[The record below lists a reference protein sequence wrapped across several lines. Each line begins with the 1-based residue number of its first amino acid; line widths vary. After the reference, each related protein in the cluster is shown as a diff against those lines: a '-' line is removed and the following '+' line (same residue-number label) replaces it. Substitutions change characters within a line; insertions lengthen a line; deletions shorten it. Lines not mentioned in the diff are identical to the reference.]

1 MGGFPLYPLKFDYI
15 LKEKVWGGRRL
26 ETLLGKRLPEGN
38 PIGESWE
45 VSDHG
50 EDTTVVAAGALAGR
64 SLHELVESHPEELMG
79 KRGVET
85 ARGRFPLLLKFIDAS
100 DVLSVQV
107 HPDDVYA
114 AEHESGELGKT
125 EAWYVFHA
133 AEGSRLVRG
142 VKRGTTREDF
152 GKLLAEGLLEE
163 CLNSFE
169 VSAGDVL
176 FLPAGTLHALGA
188 GVVVA
193 EIQQN
198 SDTTYRVY
206 DWNRVGL
213 DGRPRELHVERA
225 LEVID
230 FEAPLR
236 NKEAPKRL
244 EGYSYRRE
252 ALVSCEKFAMESIE
266 TAEPIAEEMGGEAFA
281 ILCFVKG
288 CGRLEGDFESVE
300 VNLGDSVLVPA
311 GLERFR
317 FTPEEDSK
325 FLLMY
330 VP

>member
-1 MGGFPLYPLKFDYI
+1 MGGFPLYPLKFGYI

-152 GKLLAEGLLEE
+152 GKLLAEGA
-163 CLNSFE
+163 
-169 VSAGDVL
+169 AGGMPELVRGERGRCAFSSCGDS
-176 FLPAGTLHALGA
+176 PCAGG
-188 GVVVA
+188 
-193 EIQQN
+193 
-198 SDTTYRVY
+198 
-206 DWNRVGL
+206 
-213 DGRPRELHVERA
+213 
-225 LEVID
+225 
-230 FEAPLR
+230 
-236 NKEAPKRL
+236 
-244 EGYSYRRE
+244 
-252 ALVSCEKFAMESIE
+252 
-266 TAEPIAEEMGGEAFA
+266 
-281 ILCFVKG
+281 G
-288 CGRLEGDFESVE
+288 CGGC
-300 VNLGDSVLVPA
+300 
-311 GLERFR
+311 
-317 FTPEEDSK
+317 
-325 FLLMY
+325 
-330 VP
+330 